1 MSPKEEATED
11 IYRLPDFGTQFDN
24 LPIAALAKARS
35 EIKRMSETAA
45 ITLKDTILRIE
56 DRDYKL
62 LSKWK
67 RIENFLDD
75 MQLEITSYLTRVY
88 ESDIS
93 ESQAKEISSLMRMT
107 NNIERIGDSVENIAQ
122 LAESIIE
129 NNLSFTSHAISDLK
143 TISGQTIAFLDLV
156 TQGIHHPVENFMKQA
171 DEMENSIDLMRE
183 EMRQGHIS
191 RLRSGD
197 CSIDPGLVFIDL
209 LSNFEKIGDYCF
221 NIAQAVVGI
230 K

>member
-1 MSPKEEATED
+1 
-11 IYRLPDFGTQFDN
+11 
-24 LPIAALAKARS
+24 
-35 EIKRMSETAA
+35 
-45 ITLKDTILRIE
+45 
-56 DRDYKL
+56 
-62 LSKWK
+62 
-67 RIENFLDD
+67 
-75 MQLEITSYLTRVY
+75 
-88 ESDIS
+88 
-93 ESQAKEISSLMRMT
+93 MRMA
-107 NNIERIGDSVENIAQ
+107 NNIERVGDSVENIAQ

-129 NNLSFTSHAISDLK
+129 NNLSFTSHAVADLK
-143 TISGQTIAFLDLV
+143 TISEQTTTFLDLV
-156 TQGIHHPVENFMKQA
+156 TQGIHHPVEDFMKQA

-197 CSIDPGLVFIDL
+197 CAIDPGLVFIDL